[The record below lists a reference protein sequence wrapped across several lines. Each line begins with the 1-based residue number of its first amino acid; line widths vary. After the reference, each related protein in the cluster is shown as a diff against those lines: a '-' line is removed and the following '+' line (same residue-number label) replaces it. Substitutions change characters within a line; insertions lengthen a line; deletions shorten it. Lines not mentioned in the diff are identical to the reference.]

1 MDNAYNHIAYHLRF
15 ILWSNKAP
23 SRRRKAA
30 RLDFNV
36 TSNNMNVK
44 YLALF
49 LMFFTSN
56 AYSYDAFDTCKNNI
70 LSSKPYGIN
79 AVIEKPKSIKESFK
93 ETILDWNGTG
103 KLIIS
108 TENGERTL
116 SIGRCI
122 YDKGSSKITFLSIYT
137 KVLIS
142 KYPNEAENLKT
153 AQREQAYLI
162 AKKLGL
168 TKEEIKWIK
177 RNGNKSLYGFYNPTN
192 VIGFVQLNKQSLEKL
207 DKLQIINLY
216 PNNNDKNQYLS
227 VKTDISSLLSKK
239 L

>member
-1 MDNAYNHIAYHLRF
+1 
-15 ILWSNKAP
+15 
-23 SRRRKAA
+23 
-30 RLDFNV
+30 
-36 TSNNMNVK
+36 MNSIN
-44 YLALF
+44 LAL
-49 LMFFTSN
+49 LLTLLTSN
-56 AYSYDAFDTCKNNI
+56 AYSSNAFDTCKQAI

-79 AVIEKPKSIKESFK
+79 AVIEKPKKIKESTN
-93 ETILDWNGTG
+93 ETIIDWAGTG
-103 KLIIS
+103 ELIIY

-116 SIGRCI
+116 SVGRCI
-122 YDKGSSKITFLSIYT
+122 YDKEYSKITFLSIYT

-142 KYPNEAENLKT
+142 KYPVEVKKLKS
-153 AQREQAYLI
+153 AQREQAYLV

-177 RNGNKSLYGFYNPTN
+177 RNGNKSLNGFYNPNN
-192 VIGFVQLNKQSLEKL
+192 VIGLVQLNKQSLEKL

-227 VKTDISSLLSKK
+227 VRTDLSSLLSEK